1 MNGKNK
7 RRQEVPVKRRTAAIR
22 SQSLGHRLALDF
34 RKNKL
39 KYLMVI
45 PILILLFLFCYR
57 PMYGILIAF
66 KRYRPALGVWDS
78 PWVGFRYF
86 RQFFRDPYCWRL
98 FRNTLTISGLNLIF
112 GFPAPIILALLL
124 NEVRSKRFKKAVQ
137 TVSYMPHFI
146 STVVVCGMITTFCAS
161 DGLFNNIIEMFGGTR
176 SNLLQN
182 KNLFYPI
189 YIISDIWKGIG
200 WDSIIYLAA
209 LSGIDQ
215 EQYEAAK
222 IDGASRLQQMF
233 YITLPGLM
241 PTVSMLLI
249 LRIGSLLSV
258 GYEKIILLYQPTT
271 YEVADVI
278 SSYVYRRG
286 LMDGEF
292 SYGTAVG
299 LFNSIVSIILLLLA
313 NKASKKLGQS
323 GLF

>member
-1 MNGKNK
+1 
-7 RRQEVPVKRRTAAIR
+7 
-22 SQSLGHRLALDF
+22 
-34 RKNKL
+34 
-39 KYLMVI
+39 MVL
-45 PILILLFLFCYR
+45 PILILLILFCYK

-66 KRYRPALGVWDS
+66 KRYRPSLGIMES
-78 PWVGFRYF
+78 KWVGLKYF

-98 FRNTLTISGLNLIF
+98 FRNTLSISFLNLLF
-112 GFPAPIILALLL
+112 GFPAPIIFALLL
-124 NEVRSKRFKKAVQ
+124 NEVRVKKFKKTVQ
-137 TVSYMPHFI
+137 TISYMPHFI
-146 STVVVCGMITTFCAS
+146 SMVVVCGMITSFCAS
-161 DGLFNNIIEMFGGTR
+161 DGLFNNIIELFGGER
-176 SNLLQN
+176 SNLLMN

-189 YIISDIWKGIG
+189 YIISDIWKNLG

-222 IDGASRLQQMF
+222 IDGANRLQQMF
-233 YITLPGLM
+233 HITLPGIM
-241 PTVSMLLI
+241 PTVSMLLV

-286 LMDGEF
+286 LQSGEF

-299 LFNSIVSIILLLLA
+299 LFNSIVNIILLLTA
-313 NKASKKLGQS
+313 NKVSKKMGQS

>member
-1 MNGKNK
+1 
-7 RRQEVPVKRRTAAIR
+7 
-22 SQSLGHRLALDF
+22 
-34 RKNKL
+34 
-39 KYLMVI
+39 MVV
-45 PILILLFLFCYR
+45 PILILLILFCYK

-66 KRYRPALGVWDS
+66 KRYRPSLGIMES
-78 PWVGFRYF
+78 KWVGLKYF

-98 FRNTLTISGLNLIF
+98 FRNTLSISFLNLLF
-112 GFPAPIILALLL
+112 GFPAPIIFALLL
-124 NEVRSKRFKKAVQ
+124 NEVRVKKFKKTVQ
-137 TVSYMPHFI
+137 TISYMPHFI
-146 STVVVCGMITTFCAS
+146 SMVVVCGMITSFCAS
-161 DGLFNNIIEMFGGTR
+161 DGLFNNIIELFGGER
-176 SNLLQN
+176 SNLLMN

-189 YIISDIWKGIG
+189 YIISDIWKNLG

-222 IDGASRLQQMF
+222 IDGANRLQQMF
-233 YITLPGLM
+233 HITLPGIM
-241 PTVSMLLI
+241 PTVSMLLV

-286 LMDGEF
+286 LQSGEF

-299 LFNSIVSIILLLLA
+299 LFNSIVNIILLLTA
-313 NKASKKLGQS
+313 NKVSKKMGQS

>member
-1 MNGKNK
+1 
-7 RRQEVPVKRRTAAIR
+7 
-22 SQSLGHRLALDF
+22 
-34 RKNKL
+34 
-39 KYLMVI
+39 MVL
-45 PILILLFLFCYR
+45 PILILLILFCYK

-66 KRYRPALGVWDS
+66 KRYRPSLGIMES
-78 PWVGFRYF
+78 KWVGLKYF

-98 FRNTLTISGLNLIF
+98 FRNTLSISFLNLLF
-112 GFPAPIILALLL
+112 GFPAPIIFALLL
-124 NEVRSKRFKKAVQ
+124 NEVRVKKFKKTVQ
-137 TVSYMPHFI
+137 TISYMPHFI
-146 STVVVCGMITTFCAS
+146 SMVVVCGMITSFCAS
-161 DGLFNNIIEMFGGTR
+161 DGLFNNIIELFGGER
-176 SNLLQN
+176 SNLLMN

-189 YIISDIWKGIG
+189 YIISDIWKILG

-222 IDGASRLQQMF
+222 IDGANRLQQMF
-233 YITLPGLM
+233 HITLPGIM
-241 PTVSMLLI
+241 PTVSMLLV

-286 LMDGEF
+286 LQSGEF

-299 LFNSIVSIILLLLA
+299 LFNSIVNIILLLTA
-313 NKASKKLGQS
+313 NKVSKKMGQS

>member
-1 MNGKNK
+1 
-7 RRQEVPVKRRTAAIR
+7 
-22 SQSLGHRLALDF
+22 
-34 RKNKL
+34 
-39 KYLMVI
+39 MVL
-45 PILILLFLFCYR
+45 PILILLILFCYK

-66 KRYRPALGVWDS
+66 KRYRPSLGIMES
-78 PWVGFRYF
+78 KWVGLKYF

-98 FRNTLTISGLNLIF
+98 FRNTLSISFLNLLF
-112 GFPAPIILALLL
+112 GFPAPIIFALLL
-124 NEVRSKRFKKAVQ
+124 NEVRVKKFKKTVQ
-137 TVSYMPHFI
+137 TISYMPHFI
-146 STVVVCGMITTFCAS
+146 SMVVVCGMITSFCAS
-161 DGLFNNIIEMFGGTR
+161 DGLFNNIIELFGGER
-176 SNLLQN
+176 SNLLMN

-189 YIISDIWKGIG
+189 YIVSDIWKNLG

-222 IDGASRLQQMF
+222 IDGANRLQQMF
-233 YITLPGLM
+233 HITLPGIM
-241 PTVSMLLI
+241 PTVSMLLV

-286 LMDGEF
+286 LQSGEF

-299 LFNSIVSIILLLLA
+299 LFNSIVNIILLLTA
-313 NKASKKLGQS
+313 NKVSKKMGQS

>member
-1 MNGKNK
+1 
-7 RRQEVPVKRRTAAIR
+7 
-22 SQSLGHRLALDF
+22 
-34 RKNKL
+34 
-39 KYLMVI
+39 MVL
-45 PILILLFLFCYR
+45 PILVLLILFCYK

-66 KRYRPALGVWDS
+66 KRYRPSLGIMES
-78 PWVGFRYF
+78 KWVGLKYF

-98 FRNTLTISGLNLIF
+98 FRNTLSISFLNLLF
-112 GFPAPIILALLL
+112 GFPAPIIFALLL
-124 NEVRSKRFKKAVQ
+124 NEVRVKRFKKTVQ
-137 TVSYMPHFI
+137 TISYMPHFI
-146 STVVVCGMITTFCAS
+146 SMVVVCGMITSFCAS
-161 DGLFNNIIEMFGGTR
+161 DGLFNNIIELFGGER
-176 SNLLQN
+176 SNLLMN

-189 YIISDIWKGIG
+189 YIISDIWKNLG

-222 IDGASRLQQMF
+222 IDGANRLQQMF
-233 YITLPGLM
+233 HITLPGIM
-241 PTVSMLLI
+241 PTVSMLLV

-286 LMDGEF
+286 LQSGEF

-299 LFNSIVSIILLLLA
+299 LFNSIVNIILLLTA
-313 NKASKKLGQS
+313 NKVSKKMGQS

>member
-1 MNGKNK
+1 MNNQKNK
-7 RRQEVPVKRRTAAIR
+7 SFIKCISADFKRNRI
-22 SQSLGHRLALDF
+22 
-34 RKNKL
+34 
-39 KYLMVI
+39 KYLMVL
-45 PILILLFLFCYR
+45 PILILLILFCYK

-66 KRYRPALGVWDS
+66 KRYRPSLGIMES
-78 PWVGFRYF
+78 KWVGLKYF

-98 FRNTLTISGLNLIF
+98 FRNTLSISFLNLLF
-112 GFPAPIILALLL
+112 GFPAPIIFALLL
-124 NEVRSKRFKKAVQ
+124 NEVRVKKFKKTVQ
-137 TVSYMPHFI
+137 TISYMPHFI
-146 STVVVCGMITTFCAS
+146 SMVVVCGMITSFCAS
-161 DGLFNNIIEMFGGTR
+161 DGLFNNIIELFGGER
-176 SNLLQN
+176 SNLLMN

-189 YIISDIWKGIG
+189 YIISDIWKNLG

-222 IDGASRLQQMF
+222 IDGANRLQQMF
-233 YITLPGLM
+233 HITLPGIM
-241 PTVSMLLI
+241 PTVSMLLV

-286 LMDGEF
+286 LQSGEF

-299 LFNSIVSIILLLLA
+299 LFNSIVNIILLLTA
-313 NKASKKLGQS
+313 NKVSKKMGQS

>member
-1 MNGKNK
+1 MNNQKNK
-7 RRQEVPVKRRTAAIR
+7 SFIKCISADFKR
-22 SQSLGHRLALDF
+22 
-34 RKNKL
+34 NKI
-39 KYLMVI
+39 KYLMVV
-45 PILILLFLFCYR
+45 PILILLIVFCYK

-66 KRYRPALGVWDS
+66 KRYRPSLGIMES
-78 PWVGFRYF
+78 KWVGLKYF

-98 FRNTLTISGLNLIF
+98 FRNTLSISFLNLLF
-112 GFPAPIILALLL
+112 GFPAPIIFALLL
-124 NEVRSKRFKKAVQ
+124 NEVRVKKFKKTVQ
-137 TVSYMPHFI
+137 TISYMPHFI
-146 STVVVCGMITTFCAS
+146 SMVVVCGMITSFCAS
-161 DGLFNNIIEMFGGTR
+161 DGLFNNIIELFGGER
-176 SNLLQN
+176 SNLLMN

-189 YIISDIWKGIG
+189 YIVSDIWKNLG

-222 IDGASRLQQMF
+222 IDGANRLQQMF
-233 YITLPGLM
+233 HITLPGIM
-241 PTVSMLLI
+241 PTVSMLLV

-286 LMDGEF
+286 LQSGEF

-299 LFNSIVSIILLLLA
+299 LFNSIVNIILLLTA
-313 NKASKKLGQS
+313 NKVSKKMGQS

>member
-1 MNGKNK
+1 
-7 RRQEVPVKRRTAAIR
+7 
-22 SQSLGHRLALDF
+22 
-34 RKNKL
+34 
-39 KYLMVI
+39 MVV
-45 PILILLFLFCYR
+45 PILILLIVFCYK

-66 KRYRPALGVWDS
+66 KRYRPSLGIMES
-78 PWVGFRYF
+78 KWVGLKYF

-98 FRNTLTISGLNLIF
+98 FRNTLSISFLNLLF
-112 GFPAPIILALLL
+112 GFPAPIIFALLL
-124 NEVRSKRFKKAVQ
+124 NEVRVKKFKKTVQ
-137 TVSYMPHFI
+137 TISYMPHFI
-146 STVVVCGMITTFCAS
+146 SMVVVCGMITAFCAS
-161 DGLFNNIIEMFGGTR
+161 DGLFNNIIELFGGER
-176 SNLLQN
+176 SNLLMN

-189 YIISDIWKGIG
+189 YIVSDIWKNLG

-222 IDGASRLQQMF
+222 IDGANRLQQMF
-233 YITLPGLM
+233 HITLPGIM
-241 PTVSMLLI
+241 PTVSMLLV

-286 LMDGEF
+286 LQSGEF

-299 LFNSIVSIILLLLA
+299 LFNSIVNIILLLTA
-313 NKASKKLGQS
+313 NKVSKKMGQS

>member
-1 MNGKNK
+1 
-7 RRQEVPVKRRTAAIR
+7 
-22 SQSLGHRLALDF
+22 
-34 RKNKL
+34 
-39 KYLMVI
+39 MVV
-45 PILILLFLFCYR
+45 PILILLIVFCYK

-66 KRYRPALGVWDS
+66 KRYRPSLGIMES
-78 PWVGFRYF
+78 KWVGLKYF

-98 FRNTLTISGLNLIF
+98 FRNTLSISFLNLLF
-112 GFPAPIILALLL
+112 GFPAPIIFALLL
-124 NEVRSKRFKKAVQ
+124 NEVRVKKFKKTVQ
-137 TVSYMPHFI
+137 TISYMPHFI
-146 STVVVCGMITTFCAS
+146 SMVVVCGMITSFCAS
-161 DGLFNNIIEMFGGTR
+161 DGLFNNIIELFGGER
-176 SNLLQN
+176 SNLLMN

-189 YIISDIWKGIG
+189 YIVSDIWKNLG

-222 IDGASRLQQMF
+222 IDGANRLQQMF
-233 YITLPGLM
+233 HITLPGIM
-241 PTVSMLLI
+241 PTVSMLLV

-286 LMDGEF
+286 LQSGEF

-299 LFNSIVSIILLLLA
+299 LFNSIVNIILLLTA
-313 NKASKKLGQS
+313 NKVSKKMGQS

>member
-1 MNGKNK
+1 MKVEGRRAQGMVRYLARDFK
-7 RRQEVPVKRRTAAIR
+7 R
-22 SQSLGHRLALDF
+22 
-34 RKNKL
+34 NKL

-78 PWVGFRYF
+78 PWVGFQYF
-86 RQFFRDPYCWRL
+86 EQFFRDPYCWRL
-98 FRNTLTISGLNLIF
+98 FRNTLSISGLSLLF
-112 GFPAPIILALLL
+112 EFPAPILLALLL
-124 NEVRSKRFKKAVQ
+124 NEVRSRKYKKVVQ

-161 DGLFNNIIEMFGGTR
+161 DGLINNIIVALGGTK
-176 SNLLQN
+176 SNLLLN
-182 KNLFYPI
+182 KDLFYPI

-209 LSGIDQ
+209 LSGVDQ
-215 EQYEAAK
+215 EQYEAAR
-222 IDGASRLQQMF
+222 IDGANRLQQMF
-233 YITLPGLM
+233 HITLPGLL

-286 LMDGEF
+286 LMGGEF

-299 LFNSIVSIILLLLA
+299 LFNSIVSIILLLIA
-313 NKASKKLGQS
+313 NKASKKMGQS

>member
-1 MNGKNK
+1 M
-7 RRQEVPVKRRTAAIR
+7 
-22 SQSLGHRLALDF
+22 AL
-34 RKNKL
+34 
-39 KYLMVI
+39 
-45 PILILLFLFCYR
+45 PILVLLILFCYK

-66 KRYRPALGVWDS
+66 KQYRPSLGIMES
-78 PWVGFRYF
+78 KWVGLKYF

-98 FRNTLTISGLNLIF
+98 FRNTLSISFLNLLF
-112 GFPAPIILALLL
+112 GFPAPIIFALLL
-124 NEVRSKRFKKAVQ
+124 NEVRVKRFKKTVQ
-137 TVSYMPHFI
+137 TISYMPHFI
-146 STVVVCGMITTFCAS
+146 SMVVVCGMITSFCAS
-161 DGLFNNIIEMFGGTR
+161 DGLFNNIIELFGGER
-176 SNLLQN
+176 SNLLMN

-189 YIISDIWKGIG
+189 YIISDIWKNLG

-222 IDGASRLQQMF
+222 IDGANRLQQMF
-233 YITLPGLM
+233 HITLPGIM
-241 PTVSMLLI
+241 PTVSMLLV

-286 LMDGEF
+286 LQSGEF

-299 LFNSIVSIILLLLA
+299 LFNSIVNIILLLTA
-313 NKASKKLGQS
+313 NKVSKKMGQS

>member
-1 MNGKNK
+1 
-7 RRQEVPVKRRTAAIR
+7 
-22 SQSLGHRLALDF
+22 
-34 RKNKL
+34 
-39 KYLMVI
+39 
-45 PILILLFLFCYR
+45 
-57 PMYGILIAF
+57 
-66 KRYRPALGVWDS
+66 
-78 PWVGFRYF
+78 
-86 RQFFRDPYCWRL
+86 
-98 FRNTLTISGLNLIF
+98 
-112 GFPAPIILALLL
+112 
-124 NEVRSKRFKKAVQ
+124 
-137 TVSYMPHFI
+137 
-146 STVVVCGMITTFCAS
+146 
-161 DGLFNNIIEMFGGTR
+161 MFGGTR

>member
-1 MNGKNK
+1 MNNQKSKSFIKCISADFK
-7 RRQEVPVKRRTAAIR
+7 RNRI
-22 SQSLGHRLALDF
+22 
-34 RKNKL
+34 
-39 KYLMVI
+39 KYLMVL
-45 PILILLFLFCYR
+45 PILILLILFCYK

-66 KRYRPALGVWDS
+66 KRYRPSLGIMES
-78 PWVGFRYF
+78 KWVGLKYF

-98 FRNTLTISGLNLIF
+98 FRNTLSISFLNLLF
-112 GFPAPIILALLL
+112 GFPAPIIFALLL
-124 NEVRSKRFKKAVQ
+124 NEVRVKKFKKTVQ
-137 TVSYMPHFI
+137 TISYMPHFI
-146 STVVVCGMITTFCAS
+146 SMVVVCGMITSFCAS
-161 DGLFNNIIEMFGGTR
+161 DGLFNNIIELFGGER
-176 SNLLQN
+176 SNLLMN

-189 YIISDIWKGIG
+189 YIVSDIWKNLG

-222 IDGASRLQQMF
+222 IDGANRLQQMF
-233 YITLPGLM
+233 HITLPGIM
-241 PTVSMLLI
+241 PTVSMLLV

-286 LMDGEF
+286 LQSGEF

-299 LFNSIVSIILLLLA
+299 LFNSIVNIILLLTA
-313 NKASKKLGQS
+313 NKVSKKMGQS

>member
-1 MNGKNK
+1 MNSQKNK
-7 RRQEVPVKRRTAAIR
+7 SFVKRISA
-22 SQSLGHRLALDF
+22 DF
-34 RKNKL
+34 KRNKI
-39 KYLMVI
+39 KYLMAL
-45 PILILLFLFCYR
+45 PILVLLILFCYK

-66 KRYRPALGVWDS
+66 KQYRPSLGIMES
-78 PWVGFRYF
+78 KWVGLKYF

-98 FRNTLTISGLNLIF
+98 FRNTLSISFLNLLF
-112 GFPAPIILALLL
+112 GFPAPIIFALLL
-124 NEVRSKRFKKAVQ
+124 NEVRVKRFKKTVQ
-137 TVSYMPHFI
+137 TISYMPHFI
-146 STVVVCGMITTFCAS
+146 SMVVVCGMITSFCAS
-161 DGLFNNIIEMFGGTR
+161 DGLFNNIIELFGGER
-176 SNLLQN
+176 SNLLMN

-189 YIISDIWKGIG
+189 YIISDIWKNLG

-222 IDGASRLQQMF
+222 IDGANRLQQMF
-233 YITLPGLM
+233 HITLPGIM
-241 PTVSMLLI
+241 PTVSMLLV

-286 LMDGEF
+286 LQSGEF

-299 LFNSIVSIILLLLA
+299 LFNSIVNIILLLTA
-313 NKASKKLGQS
+313 NKVSKKMGQS

>member
-1 MNGKNK
+1 
-7 RRQEVPVKRRTAAIR
+7 
-22 SQSLGHRLALDF
+22 
-34 RKNKL
+34 
-39 KYLMVI
+39 MVI
-45 PILILLFLFCYR
+45 GMKKEQAVYRKKTSLIKELKRHYWLYLFLIPGLVMIFLFKIL
-57 PMYGILIAF
+57 PFYGVQIAF
-66 KRYRPALGVWDS
+66 RDFSIVKGIWDS
-78 PWVGFRYF
+78 PWVGFKYF
-86 RQFFRDPYCWRL
+86 EQFFRDPYCWRL
-98 FRNTLTISGLNLIF
+98 FRNTLSISGLSLLF
-112 GFPAPIILALLL
+112 GFPAPILLALLL
-124 NEVRSKRFKKAVQ
+124 NEVRSRKYKKVVQ

-161 DGLFNNIIEMFGGTR
+161 DGLINNIIVAFGGTR
-176 SNLLQN
+176 SNLLLD
-182 KNLFYPI
+182 KGLFYPI
-189 YIISDIWKGIG
+189 YIISDLWKGIG

-215 EQYEAAK
+215 EQYEAAR
-222 IDGASRLQQMF
+222 IDGANRLQQMF
-233 YITLPGLM
+233 HITLPGLL

-286 LMDGEF
+286 LMDGQF

-299 LFNSIVSIILLLLA
+299 LFNSIVSITLLLIA
-313 NKASKKLGQS
+313 NKASKKMGQS

>member
-1 MNGKNK
+1 
-7 RRQEVPVKRRTAAIR
+7 
-22 SQSLGHRLALDF
+22 
-34 RKNKL
+34 
-39 KYLMVI
+39 MVL
-45 PILILLFLFCYR
+45 PILILLILFCYK

-66 KRYRPALGVWDS
+66 KRYRPSLGIMES
-78 PWVGFRYF
+78 KWVGLKYF

-98 FRNTLTISGLNLIF
+98 FRNTLSISFLNLLF
-112 GFPAPIILALLL
+112 GFPAPIIFALLL
-124 NEVRSKRFKKAVQ
+124 NEVRVKKFKKTVQ
-137 TVSYMPHFI
+137 TISYMPHFI
-146 STVVVCGMITTFCAS
+146 SMVVVCGMITSFCAS
-161 DGLFNNIIEMFGGTR
+161 DGLFNNIIELFGGER
-176 SNLLQN
+176 SNLLMN

-189 YIISDIWKGIG
+189 YIISDIWKNLG

-222 IDGASRLQQMF
+222 IDGANRLQQMF
-233 YITLPGLM
+233 HITMPGIM
-241 PTVSMLLI
+241 PTVSMLLV

-286 LMDGEF
+286 LQSGEF

-299 LFNSIVSIILLLLA
+299 LFNSIVNIILLLTA
-313 NKASKKLGQS
+313 NKVSKKMGQS